1 MTEQEDT
8 KKIKKRDF
16 IEIEFTAKNLS
27 NNEVFDTNIIEE
39 AKKLNMNVKD
49 IKPLILCVGEGFVVK
64 GFDEALEGKETD
76 KEYTIKLQPEKAFG
90 KRDKNIIRLIPLK
103 MFLEQKIMP
112 QAGMTL
118 ALDNNLVKVVSVSGG
133 RVLVDFNNPIAGKDV
148 EYKFKIKRRIEDLKE
163 KVNALQAF
171 FMGKTFDFDIEEKDK
186 KIIFKDINLT
196 PILNALAPKFK
207 EILNYTPE
215 ILVKK
220 EEKAEEK
227 K

>member
-90 KRDKNIIRLIPLK
+90 KRDKNLIRLIPLK

-118 ALDNNLVKVVSVSGG
+118 ALDNNLVKVVSV
-133 RVLVDFNNPIAGKDV
+133 
-148 EYKFKIKRRIEDLKE
+148 RRKS
-163 KVNALQAF
+163 F
-171 FMGKTFDFDIEEKDK
+171 S
-186 KIIFKDINLT
+186 
-196 PILNALAPKFK
+196 
-207 EILNYTPE
+207 
-215 ILVKK
+215 
-220 EEKAEEK
+220 
-227 K
+227 